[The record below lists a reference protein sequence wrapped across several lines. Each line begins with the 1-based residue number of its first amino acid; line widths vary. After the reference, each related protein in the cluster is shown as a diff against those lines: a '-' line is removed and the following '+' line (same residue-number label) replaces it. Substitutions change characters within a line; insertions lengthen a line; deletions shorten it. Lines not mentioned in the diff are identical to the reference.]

1 MFPRRSDRLT
11 LHDRLIRILTTW
23 TLTLTREKK
32 SKNLLEPNED
42 LVQIHQ

>member
-1 MFPRRSDRLT
+1 MTGSFGF
-11 LHDRLIRILTTW
+11 LTTW

-32 SKNLLEPNED
+32 SKNVPEANED